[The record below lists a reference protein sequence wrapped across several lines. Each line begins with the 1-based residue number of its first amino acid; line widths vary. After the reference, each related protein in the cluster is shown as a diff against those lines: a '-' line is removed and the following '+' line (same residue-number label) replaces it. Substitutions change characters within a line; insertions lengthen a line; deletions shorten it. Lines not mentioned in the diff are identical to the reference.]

1 MTQAPWEEHLKD
13 EEKQRLNTL
22 RVRRDLKRATLDEI
36 SEEIARLMNRAIRRM
51 RREKGKT

>member
-1 MTQAPWEEHLKD
+1 MTQASWEEHLKD

-51 RREKGKT
+51 RREKGKR